1 MMFNLFFWVPMS
13 IFLTVLWLLLNN
25 TIDVAQAL
33 LGFLISFTL
42 VILSLKLR
50 PDLAYPRKLWLII
63 KLILRVVSDIFKSN
77 LDVGRLIL
85 QWKRND
91 FTSGY
96 VYIPLEIRDPHALA
110 VLACIVTYT
119 PGTVWSG
126 LTENDYILRLHVL
139 DLDDES
145 EWFNIIKY
153 RYEKLLLEIF
163 E

>member
-1 MMFNLFFWVPMS
+1 MFNLFFWVPMS
-13 IFLTVLWLLLNN
+13 IFLTALWLLLNN
-25 TIDVAQAL
+25 TISIAQTL
-33 LGFLISFTL
+33 LGISISITL

-50 PDLAYPRKLWLII
+50 PDLAYPRKVWLII
-63 KLILRVVSDIFKSN
+63 KLMSRVLADILKSN

-85 QWKRND
+85 QWKRKD

-110 VLACIVTYT
+110 ALACIVTYT

-126 LTENDYILRLHVL
+126 LTEKDYILRLHVL
-139 DLDDES
+139 DLDEES
-145 EWFNIIKY
+145 AWFNIIKY

>member
-1 MMFNLFFWVPMS
+1 MFNLFFWVPMS